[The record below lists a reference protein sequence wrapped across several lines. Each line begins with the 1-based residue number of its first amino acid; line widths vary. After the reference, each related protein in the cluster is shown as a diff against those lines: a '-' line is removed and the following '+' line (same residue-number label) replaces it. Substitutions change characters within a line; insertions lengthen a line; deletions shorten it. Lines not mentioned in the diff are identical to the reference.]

1 MIFEESLFG
10 EKIKIANISFK
21 DINST
26 ITCFLVK
33 FARNGIKY

>member
-10 EKIKIANISFK
+10 EKKKKIANISFK

-26 ITCFLVK
+26 ITLPL
-33 FARNGIKY
+33 G